1 MTEQMQRVKR
11 IELTPVEGRELKAL
25 VAREQTKS
33 GHARRAR
40 VILLSADGVPCREI
54 ASRLNLSLGQ
64 VSRIRG
70 RFERGGVTGLAD
82 RPRAGRKDHAVP
94 REKIDLVVFLAESPP
109 PPGHARWST
118 RLIGERLG
126 LSSAT
131 VSKVLRARRRA
142 EGADADRGQA
152 QPTGASSAATSAQS
166 ATSWADVDT

>member
-25 VAREQTKS
+25 VARDQTKS

-40 VILLSADGVPCREI
+40 VILLSADGLPCREI
-54 ASRLNLSLGQ
+54 ANRLSLSLGQ

-94 REKIDLVVFLAESPP
+94 REKSISSCFSRSHRRRRGMLA
-109 PPGHARWST
+109 GR
-118 RLIGERLG
+118 RG
-126 LSSAT
+126 SSASGWGCP
-131 VSKVLRARRRA
+131 VRRCPRSCARGEGRR
-142 EGADADRGQA
+142 G
-152 QPTGASSAATSAQS
+152 
-166 ATSWADVDT
+166 